1 MLGLLPNSISNKGHI
16 DAIFESLL
24 TNYDTFILSIELHAN
39 PYTIDDLESLLLA
52 QKARIK
58 KKNKEYNFIQARM
71 ANVAIISQIS
81 QQQK

>member
-39 PYTIDDLESLLLA
+39 SYTIDDLESLLLA

-71 ANVAIISQIS
+71 ANVAISQIS

>member
-1 MLGLLPNSISNKGHI
+1 MLGLLPNSISNRGHI
-16 DAIFESLL
+16 DDIFESLL

-71 ANVAIISQIS
+71 ANVAISQIS